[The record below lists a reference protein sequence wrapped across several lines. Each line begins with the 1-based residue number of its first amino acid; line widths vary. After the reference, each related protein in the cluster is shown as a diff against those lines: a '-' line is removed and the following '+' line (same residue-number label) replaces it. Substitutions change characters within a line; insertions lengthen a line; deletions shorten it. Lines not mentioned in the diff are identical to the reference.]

1 MPAVADIDPGAGVRA
16 FGLAVDLYARVFATG
31 PAAGLLS
38 RPDPVRRSGYDL
50 RLRLD
55 RVQAEA
61 EDVVSLT
68 FADERGAQL
77 PVWRPGAHLD
87 VFLPSGRLRQYS
99 LCGDPADRHRYRIAV
114 RHIHDGNGGS
124 REVHEDLHE
133 GDLLRVRGPRN
144 AFRLVDA
151 PSYLFIAGG
160 IGITPILPMAQAASR
175 RGVRWRVV
183 YLGRSRASMPF
194 LPELDAFAGGRVEL
208 HCDEEHG
215 FADLATIVGDG
226 PGGAD
231 LYVCGPPALMD
242 TARQLIRA
250 ADPMLPVF
258 SERFS
263 AAPVLG
269 GRSFE
274 IELARTG
281 RTVSVAADE
290 TALSAIRRELPG
302 VVYSC
307 QQGFCRTCKC
317 RVLDGDVEHRDNGT
331 LLDSER
337 ADQMLIC
344 VSRAAGDRL
353 VLDL

>member
-1 MPAVADIDPGAGVRA
+1 MTPAVSKIDSGAWAFARA
-16 FGLAVDLYARVFATG
+16 MDLYARVFATG

-38 RPDPVRRSGYDL
+38 RPDPVRRGGYDL

-55 RVQAEA
+55 RVRAEA

-68 FADERGAQL
+68 FVHPRGTAL
-77 PVWRPGAHLD
+77 PAWRPGAHLD
-87 VFLPSGRLRQYS
+87 VFLPSERLRQYS
-99 LCGDPADRHRYRIAV
+99 LCGDPADRDRYRVAV
-114 RHIHDGNGGS
+114 RCIHDGDGGS
-124 REVHEDLHE
+124 REVHQALRE
-133 GDLLRVRGPRN
+133 GDVVHVRGPRN

-175 RGVRWRVV
+175 RGVPWRLV

-194 LPELDAFAGGRVEL
+194 LSELEAFPGGRLEA
-208 HCDEEHG
+208 HCSDEQG
-215 FADLATIVGDG
+215 FANIAAVVGGDADG
-226 PGGAD
+226 D

-250 ADPMLPVF
+250 ADPMRPVF

-269 GRSFE
+269 GKPFE
-274 IELARTG
+274 IELSRSG
-281 RTVSVAADE
+281 VTVSVAHDE
-290 TALSAIRRELPG
+290 TALAAIRRELPG

-307 QQGFCRTCKC
+307 HQGFCRTCKC
-317 RVLDGDVEHRDNGT
+317 RVLEGDVEHRDNGT

-337 ADQMLIC
+337 AEHMLIC
-344 VSRAAGDRL
+344 VSRAASDRL